1 MHFSGR
7 LQIEADPRNW
17 VKTDLNLSQ
26 GRLELVSGGDVLGS
40 WSTSQVKAE
49 RVEGDKFQLHLGD
62 DRLIFAADD
71 ALAFS
76 YEALPVLAKKSVLAA
91 AGGLRGKL
99 RKGLAA
105 PERPVPADVPIYV
118 ERPAPPEADDSSLES
133 DPQEVAPPRKLRDLI
148 QSAVEPV
155 APPDAG
161 GSIVESD
168 AEEVAPTR
176 KLRDLIQ
183 AAVKNNAA
191 GGPMPAATDQ
201 RGPES
206 SAPARDSAE
215 DDSPSYAPA
224 QIFQKQDEPSTVVP
238 EVDDDEPEFSAG
250 GSVPELPQVPADAPP
265 KPVFDLSPRFAT
277 PAPTHPIEARPPGI
291 LSEGGARFQ
300 SGETLG
306 ERQAGSFGWAPHL
319 EDRDS
324 PDLPE
329 QPAPRS
335 SILDGLVDRV
345 RNAELS
351 PAQIG
356 AVTDLIRA
364 LADAIEDRAPKV

>member
-1 MHFSGR
+1 MKFSGR

-40 WSTSQVKAE
+40 WSTAQVKAE

-76 YEALPVLAKKSVLAA
+76 YEALPVLAKKSVLAV

-105 PERPVPADVPIYV
+105 PEAVHADVPIH
-118 ERPAPPEADDSSLES
+118 
-133 DPQEVAPPRKLRDLI
+133 
-148 QSAVEPV
+148 VEPP

-161 GSIVESD
+161 HFLLETEAVEE
-168 AEEVAPTR
+168 AAPTR

-191 GGPMPAATDQ
+191 GPPSPGADLLGPAAE
-201 RGPES
+201 PSEPA
-206 SAPARDSAE
+206 APAPDLGE
-215 DDSPSYAPA
+215 DQSTYHPKPR
-224 QIFQKQDEPSTVVP
+224 IFEMQLDPVVVP
-238 EVDDDEPEFSAG
+238 EVADEPPESIVEESIAH
-250 GSVPELPQVPADAPP
+250 VPEAPADVPP
-265 KPVFDLSPRFAT
+265 ARPAFDLSPRFAT
-277 PAPTHPIEARPPGI
+277 PASSHPGEARPSST
-291 LSEGGARFQ
+291 LSETGARFQ

-306 ERQAGSFGWAPHL
+306 DRHAESFRWN
-319 EDRDS
+319 
-324 PDLPE
+324 PDPDE
-329 QPAPRS
+329 GNPPANQPASSPRAIGS
-335 SILDGLVDRV
+335 LDALVDEV
-345 RNAELS
+345 RDAAMS

-356 AVTDLIRA
+356 AVTHLIRA
-364 LADAIEDRAPKV
+364 LADAIEGQAPKV

>member
-7 LQIEADPRNW
+7 LQVEADPRNW

-40 WSTSQVKAE
+40 WSMAHVKAE

-91 AGGLRGKL
+91 AGGLRDKL

-105 PERPVPADVPIYV
+105 AERPVPADVPIYV
-118 ERPAPPEADDSSLES
+118 EPAT
-133 DPQEVAPPRKLRDLI
+133 
-148 QSAVEPV
+148 
-155 APPDAG
+155 PPDAG
-161 GSIVESD
+161 LSLFESD
-168 AEEVAPTR
+168 PEEAAPTR

-183 AAVKNNAA
+183 AAVKSNATGA
-191 GGPMPAATDQ
+191 PLLGATGT
-201 RGPES
+201 RGPELL
-206 SAPARDSAE
+206 
-215 DDSPSYAPA
+215 APA
-224 QIFQKQDEPSTVVP
+224 QDTGKDQSPSHAPPQIFQEQQEEPATVIP
-238 EVDDDEPEFSAG
+238 EVDDEEPESMVED
-250 GSVPELPQVPADAPP
+250 SVPESPQVPADTVAQPA
-265 KPVFDLSPRFAT
+265 FDLSPRFAT
-277 PAPTHPIEARPPGI
+277 PAPANPIKARSSGI
-291 LSEGGARFQ
+291 LSEGGARFKG
-300 SGETLG
+300 GETLG
-306 ERQAGSFGWAPHL
+306 ERRAGSFGWTPDA
-319 EDRDS
+319 EDRD
-324 PDLPE
+324 
-329 QPAPRS
+329 QPALAKQSPPGS
-335 SILDGLVDRV
+335 ISILDGLVDDL

-364 LADAIEDRAPKV
+364 LADAIEDRVSKL